1 MSIWGPKWQEG
12 RIEAIERRLDKTEEQ
27 IRQLHRERR
36 ELLTE
41 WESTFEKFNA
51 LWARLSKR
59 LPKNGESRPRTPAG
73 EHPQGFQPEPEPT
86 INPLALRLKGGLW

>member
-1 MSIWGPKWQEG
+1 MFGPRWQEE
-12 RIEAIERRLDKTEEQ
+12 RIAAIEGRVEALENT
-27 IRQLHRERR
+27 IRDLKRQRR

-59 LPKNGESRPRTPAG
+59 IPKTDGERPRTGADVSQG
-73 EHPQGFQPEPEPT
+73 GFQPERPP
-86 INPLALRLKGGLW
+86 NPLAVALTRGPR